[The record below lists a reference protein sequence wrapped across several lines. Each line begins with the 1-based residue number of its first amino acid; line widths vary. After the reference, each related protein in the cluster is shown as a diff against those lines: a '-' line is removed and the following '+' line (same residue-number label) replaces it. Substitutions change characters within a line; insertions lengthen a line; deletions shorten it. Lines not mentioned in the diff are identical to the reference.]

1 VKKSEVIVIGAG
13 MAGLAASTALARAD
27 VAVTILEA
35 RNRIG
40 GRVFTLR
47 DPSSGH
53 PIELGAEFIHGLPNE
68 ILQPL
73 KKGKIPVTEVR
84 GDSWCK
90 EGDLLPCSFFGQVE
104 QILDKMDDRAADESF
119 TDFLRKLP
127 ASIDDAAKQHALR
140 FVSGFNAAD
149 PHLVGVHWLVRSQR
163 AEQQIEGDRAFRA
176 TGGYAELLAMLQRE
190 MGSTSSR
197 LLTGTVVSEISWS
210 RGRVQ
215 IRAQKDGKRF
225 GYEAPRV
232 LVTLPLAV
240 LKASTGSEG
249 AIQFTPDLPK
259 SKLDALDRLE
269 MGRVV
274 RLVLR
279 FRGRF
284 WDEIQP
290 TEGEAKTLANL
301 GFLFS
306 EDPWFPTWW
315 TSMPEKFPALTG
327 WAPFDCADRLSGQ
340 SHSQVVNRGL
350 ETLSRLFG
358 LDTATLQRNLEDG
371 YCHDWQGDP
380 FSRGAYS
387 YGKVGADGAHE
398 ALGSPLENT
407 VFFAGEATDVTGN
420 NGTVH
425 GAMASGFRAAS
436 EILQGLG

>member
-1 VKKSEVIVIGAG
+1 
-13 MAGLAASTALARAD
+13 
-27 VAVTILEA
+27 
-35 RNRIG
+35 
-40 GRVFTLR
+40 
-47 DPSSGH
+47 
-53 PIELGAEFIHGLPNE
+53 
-68 ILQPL
+68 
-73 KKGKIPVTEVR
+73 
-84 GDSWCK
+84 
-90 EGDLLPCSFFGQVE
+90 
-104 QILDKMDDRAADESF
+104 MDDRAPDESF
-119 TDFLRKLP
+119 ADFLRKQP
-127 ASIDDAAKQHALR
+127 PSIDDAAKQHALR
-140 FVSGFNAAD
+140 FVTGFNTAD
-149 PHLVGVHWLVRSQR
+149 PHVVGVHWLVRSQR

-176 TGGYAELLAMLQRE
+176 IGGYAELLAILQRE
-190 MGSTSSR
+190 MRSTSSR
-197 LLTGTVVSEISWS
+197 LLTSTVVSEISWS

-215 IRAQKDGKRF
+215 ITAQKDGKRL
-225 GYEAPRV
+225 GYEAHRV

-240 LKASTGSEG
+240 LKASIGSEG
-249 AIQFTPDLPK
+249 AIQFTPGLPK

-274 RLVLR
+274 RLALR

-306 EDPWFPTWW
+306 EDSWFPTWW
-315 TSMPEKFPALTG
+315 TSMPEKFPVITG

-340 SHSQVVNRGL
+340 NHSQVVNRGL
-350 ETLSRLFG
+350 ETLSRIFG

-436 EILQGLG
+436 EILQELG